1 VTALVA
7 RARRGLS
14 RWLWRRHGL
23 TWQLPSGLHARVESL
38 SDWVVYNEIFVDRVY
53 DTAIEQALGSVPPDR
68 PLRVLDL
75 GAHVGYFSLRVADLV
90 RLRPGA
96 RAAIVM
102 VEAHPDTFEA
112 LTARWR
118 VQPRLASCAAS
129 RASVRAARAWSRR
142 RSPPPATSPAK
153 RSPAAWALPAWTS
166 TPCSRAT
173 T

>member
-1 VTALVA
+1 MTALAA
-7 RARRGLS
+7 RARRGFS

-53 DTAIEQALGSVPPDR
+53 DTAIEQALGGVPPDR

-118 VQPRLASCAAS
+118 VQPLDDRTEARLVRGVAGVREGRARVVAEAFTAAS
-129 RASVRAARAWSRR
+129 HEAG
-142 RSPPPATSPAK
+142 
-153 RSPAAWALPAWTS
+153 
-166 TPCSRAT
+166 
-173 T
+173 